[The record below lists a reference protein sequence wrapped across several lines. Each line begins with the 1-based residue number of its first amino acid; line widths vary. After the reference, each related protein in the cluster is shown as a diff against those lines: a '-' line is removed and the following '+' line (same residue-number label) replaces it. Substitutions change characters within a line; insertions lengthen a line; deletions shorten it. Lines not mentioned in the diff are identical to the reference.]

1 MRCLGKPVERPI
13 VLEVILR
20 NFFHIVGS
28 AFPKAFVFS
37 VSLLLSACS
46 TWRVVPSRA
55 VHKKTVR
62 SPSSAVV
69 AREPQALKGE
79 PLAYEL
85 EQARFSWPV
94 AQSAVSS
101 LYGPRWGRVHEGID
115 IAAPTG
121 TPVRAARAG
130 KVLYAQNGIRGYGKL
145 VILRH
150 SPNFATVYAHLSR
163 IGVRAGDFVER
174 GKVIGKVGMTG
185 RATSPHLH
193 FEIRHRRASVDPLIY
208 LPGRMAFS
216 RIKR

>member
-1 MRCLGKPVERPI
+1 MWCLGKRREVPI
-13 VLEVILR
+13 ISEVIPR
-20 NFFHIVGS
+20 IFFQALKS
-28 AFPKAFVFS
+28 LFS
-37 VSLLLSACS
+37 VGFVCALGFSLSACS
-46 TWRVVPSRA
+46 SWRVVPSRA
-55 VHKKTVR
+55 VHQKVVR
-62 SPSSAVV
+62 HRKSAIV

-94 AQSAVSS
+94 AKSAVSS

-130 KVLYAQNGIRGYGKL
+130 KVIYAQNGIRGYGKL
-145 VILRH
+145 VIIRH

-163 IGVRAGDFVER
+163 IGVRSGDFVER

-193 FEIRHRRASVDPLIY
+193 FEIRHRRASVDPLLY

-216 RIKR
+216 QMKR